1 MPSNIQPYKNLHP
14 RIHPEAFV
22 HPDAVIIGD
31 VTIGARASIWP
42 GCVLRGDQGSIEIGE
57 ETSIQD
63 GTVIHAT
70 RGMSV
75 TRIGARVTCGHRV
88 ILHGCTIGDDCLI
101 GMGSVVMDLAEVG
114 RFSIIGAAAL
124 VPVKKVV
131 PERSLVVGV
140 PGKVRRTV
148 TDEEIDLHIRHGHAE
163 YLRLQAEYRG
173 GFAE

>member
-1 MPSNIQPYKNLHP
+1 MPSNIQRYKDFFP

-42 GCVLRGDQGSIEIGE
+42 GCVLRGDQGSIEIGA

-63 GTVIHAT
+63 GTIIHAT

-88 ILHGCTIGDDCLI
+88 VLHGCSIADDCLI

-114 RFSIIGAAAL
+114 QFCVVGAAAL
-124 VPVKKVV
+124 VPVRMKV
-131 PERSLVVGV
+131 PDRSMVVGV
-140 PGKVRRTV
+140 PGRVRRSV
-148 TDEEIDLHIRHGHAE
+148 SDEEIDRLIRPGHAE
-163 YLRLQAEYRG
+163 NLRLQAEYRA
-173 GFAE
+173 GFAD